1 MMTRMML
8 CLWISLCFGNSA
20 SAQGHIKLQQ
30 VSVDGWANNSVNV
43 VVFRK
48 NSLVT
53 YKGEQYCAFYDR
65 DQYVVLAKRTLNS
78 SKWTLLRSSYQGDAA
93 DAHKSISIMV
103 DGAGFLHV
111 AWGQHNNPLSYARSL
126 TAGSLIL
133 GPKKEMLGRKETKVS
148 YPEFHK
154 LHNGNLIFL
163 YRDGG
168 SGNGDLVINQYN
180 IKTQSWERV
189 QDNLIDGEGKRNAY
203 WQMIID
209 AKGTMHLSWVWRES
223 PDVAS
228 NHDMCYARSEDG
240 GQSWMKSTGEPYQL
254 PIREENAEYACRIP
268 QNSELINQTSMAT
281 DDSGQPYIASY
292 WREKGT
298 GIPQYHIISKQDGCW
313 KVQDLAFRHLAF
325 TLSGS
330 GTKRIPISRPQLITW
345 NRKKK
350 TQAGLIFRDEERG
363 DKISMAYTNDLAQQK
378 WIVKDLTSGSVG
390 DWEPTFDTELWKQK
404 KRLDLFVQKVVQ
416 VDGEGK
422 ADHLPTEIQVL
433 EWEPY

>member
-1 MMTRMML
+1 MMTKTAL
-8 CLWISLCFGNSA
+8 WLWISLLFGGYA
-20 SAQGHIKLQQ
+20 FAQDNIKVQQ
-30 VSVDGWANNSVNV
+30 VSVNGWANNSVNV

-53 YKGEQYCAFYDR
+53 YKEDQYCAFYDR
-65 DQYVVLAKRTLNS
+65 DQYIVLAKRTLNS
-78 SKWTLLRSSYQGDAA
+78 SKWTLLRSSYQGDAG

-111 AWGQHNNPLSYARSL
+111 TWGQHNNPLNYARSL

-133 GPKKEMLGRKETKVS
+133 GPKKGMLGGKETKVS

-168 SGNGDLVINQYN
+168 SGNGDLVINRYDV
-180 IKTQSWERV
+180 KKQSWERV

-240 GQSWMKSTGEPYQL
+240 GQSWMKSTEESYQL
-254 PIREENAEYACRIP
+254 PIREKNAEYACRIP
-268 QNSELINQTSMAT
+268 QNSELINQTSMAA

-292 WREKGT
+292 WREKGKK
-298 GIPQYHIISKQDGCW
+298 IPQYHIISKQDGCW

-325 TLSGS
+325 TLSGG

-345 NRKKK
+345 SRKKK
-350 TQAGLIFRDEERG
+350 TQAGLIFRDQERVN
-363 DKISMAYTNDLAQQK
+363 KISMAYTDDLAQQK
-378 WIVKDLTSGSVG
+378 WLVKDLTYGSVG

-404 KRLDLFVQKVVQ
+404 KRLNLFVQKVVQ

-422 ADHLPTEIQVL
+422 ADHLPTEIEVL